1 MQLKPFLL
9 DAWLDQYEHDIEFN
23 LAASTGPTWTVN
35 DILALADDETRHR
48 FLNHNLVYS
57 RPAGADSLREAI
69 AEMQRVPVEAVQ
81 IVTGASEALVALMWL
96 AAEPGANVII
106 PLPGFTTFSALPES
120 LGLETRFY
128 RVRRENGFRIDPDEI
143 KRLADS
149 KTKLILVNSPH
160 NPTGATIGD
169 GEMEALHDFTAERGI
184 QLVSDEVYH
193 PIYHGRPT
201 KSAARLPHATVIAD
215 LSKAF
220 SIAGVR
226 TGWMIEHDAQRRQQ
240 YWTARAYFSIC
251 NTTTGEI
258 LSEIAIR
265 KRDVVLGKTQEAA
278 TRNLKLLERFM
289 ADHRDVLGWIPPQ
302 GGMTAFPWLVSGE
315 NAPPVLPG
323 RHRAWNPAG
332 SRRLLRCAL
341 AFPPGLCRRRRQ
353 FLQGA
358 RPLRS
363 IRKELVGEDGH
374 SMTGNLLRRD
384 QQYLIVVIPTAER
397 SGGGGICFRA
407 YAGKRSA
414 SKLIQKSCDQAPRCN
429 PFHQS
434 RTRDFAVFPRTTS
447 GLRCRRTARRRSG
460 LRRVSGCPL
469 LVWQADAMTI

>member
-1 MQLKPFLL
+1 MRFKPFLL

-23 LAASTGPTWTVN
+23 LGASTGPTWTVN

-48 FLNHNLVYS
+48 FLNHKLVYG

-69 AEMQRVPVEAVQ
+69 AEMQGVPIEAVQ

-128 RVRRENGFRIDPDEI
+128 RVHRENGFRIDPDEI
-143 KRLADS
+143 KSLADS
-149 KTKLILVNSPH
+149 KTKLILINCPH
-160 NPTGATIGD
+160 SPTGATIAD
-169 GEMEALHDFTAERGI
+169 DEMEALQDFTAERGI

-193 PIYHGRPT
+193 PIYHGRQT
-201 KSAARLPHATVIAD
+201 KSAARLPHAIVISD

-226 TGWMIEHDAQRRQQ
+226 TGWMIEHDPVRRQQ

-251 NTTTGEI
+251 NSTTGEI
-258 LSEIAIR
+258 LSEVAIR

-315 NAPPVLPG
+315 MDRPFCQAATERGILLAPGDCFDAPSHFRLG
-323 RHRAWNPAG
+323 FAAAGDNFSRALD
-332 SRRLLRCAL
+332 R
-341 AFPPGLCRRRRQ
+341 F
-353 FLQGA
+353 
-358 RPLRS
+358 
-363 IRKELVGEDGH
+363 GEFVK
-374 SMTGNLLRRD
+374 SWSAKM
-384 QQYLIVVIPTAER
+384 VTA
-397 SGGGGICFRA
+397 
-407 YAGKRSA
+407 
-414 SKLIQKSCDQAPRCN
+414 
-429 PFHQS
+429 
-434 RTRDFAVFPRTTS
+434 
-447 GLRCRRTARRRSG
+447 
-460 LRRVSGCPL
+460 
-469 LVWQADAMTI
+469 

>member
-9 DAWLDQYEHDIEFN
+9 DAWLDQYEHTTKFN
-23 LAASTGPTWTVN
+23 LAASTGPCWTVS
-35 DILALADDETRHR
+35 DILALADEETRHR
-48 FLNHNLVYS
+48 FLNHRLVYS

-69 AEMQRVPVEAVQ
+69 AEMQHVPVEAVQ

-128 RVRRENGFRIDPDEI
+128 RVHRENGFRIDPDEI

-160 NPTGATIGD
+160 NPTGTTIAD
-169 GEMEALHDFTAERGI
+169 KEMEALHAFTADRGI

-193 PIYHGRPT
+193 PIYHGRQT
-201 KSAARLPHATVIAD
+201 TSAARLPYATVISD

-226 TGWMIEHDAQRRQQ
+226 TGWMIEHDAKRRAQ
-240 YWTARAYFSIC
+240 YWNARAYFSIS
-251 NTTTGEI
+251 NTSTGEI

-265 KRDVVLGKTQEAA
+265 RRDIVLGKTQDVA

-289 ADHRDVLGWIPPQ
+289 VEHRDVLDWIPPK

-315 NAPPVLPG
+315 KERPFCRAAAEQGILLAPGDCFDTPSHFRLG
-323 RHRAWNPAG
+323 FAAAG
-332 SRRLLRCAL
+332 DDFSKAL
-341 AFPPGLCRRRRQ
+341 DRFGSFVKSWSA
-353 FLQGA
+353 
-358 RPLRS
+358 
-363 IRKELVGEDGH
+363 KMV
-374 SMTGNLLRRD
+374 
-384 QQYLIVVIPTAER
+384 TA
-397 SGGGGICFRA
+397 
-407 YAGKRSA
+407 
-414 SKLIQKSCDQAPRCN
+414 
-429 PFHQS
+429 
-434 RTRDFAVFPRTTS
+434 
-447 GLRCRRTARRRSG
+447 
-460 LRRVSGCPL
+460 
-469 LVWQADAMTI
+469 

>member
-9 DAWLDQYEHDIEFN
+9 DVWLDQYEHDTEFN

-35 DILALADDETRHR
+35 EILALADDQTRHR
-48 FLNHNLVYS
+48 FLNHKLVYS

-193 PIYHGRPT
+193 PIYHGRQA

-240 YWTARAYFSIC
+240 YWTARAYFSIS

-278 TRNLKLLERFM
+278 ARNLKLLERFM
-289 ADHRDVLGWIPPQ
+289 AEHRDVLGWIPPQ

-315 NAPPVLPG
+315 NARPFCQAATKRGILLAPG
-323 RHRAWNPAG
+323 DCFDAPSHFRLGFAAAG
-332 SRRLLRCAL
+332 DNFSKAL
-341 AFPPGLCRRRRQ
+341 DRFGAFVKSWS
-353 FLQGA
+353 A
-358 RPLRS
+358 
-363 IRKELVGEDGH
+363 KMV
-374 SMTGNLLRRD
+374 
-384 QQYLIVVIPTAER
+384 TA
-397 SGGGGICFRA
+397 
-407 YAGKRSA
+407 
-414 SKLIQKSCDQAPRCN
+414 
-429 PFHQS
+429 
-434 RTRDFAVFPRTTS
+434 
-447 GLRCRRTARRRSG
+447 
-460 LRRVSGCPL
+460 
-469 LVWQADAMTI
+469 

>member
-35 DILALADDETRHR
+35 EILALADDETRHR
-48 FLNHNLVYS
+48 FLNHDLVYS
-57 RPAGADSLREAI
+57 HPAGADSLREAI
-69 AEMQRVPVEAVQ
+69 AEMQCVPVEAVQ

-106 PLPGFTTFSALPES
+106 PRPGFTTFSALPES

-128 RVRRENGFRIDPDEI
+128 GVRRENVFRIDPDEI

-160 NPTGATIGD
+160 NPTGATTGD
-169 GEMEALHDFTAERGI
+169 AEMETLHDFTAERGI

-193 PIYHGRPT
+193 PIYHGRQT
-201 KSAARLPHATVIAD
+201 QSAARLSHATVIAD

-240 YWTARAYFSIC
+240 YWNARAYFSIC

-265 KRDVVLGKTQEAA
+265 KRDAVLGKAQEAA
-278 TRNLKLLERFM
+278 SRNLKLLDSFM
-289 ADHRDVLGWIPPQ
+289 AGHRDVLGWIPPR

-315 NAPPVLPG
+315 NARPFCQAATERGILLAPG
-323 RHRAWNPAG
+323 DCFDAPSHFRLGFAAAG
-332 SRRLLRCAL
+332 ENFSKAL
-341 AFPPGLCRRRRQ
+341 DCLGTFVRNWS
-353 FLQGA
+353 A
-358 RPLRS
+358 RM
-363 IRKELVGEDGH
+363 V
-374 SMTGNLLRRD
+374 
-384 QQYLIVVIPTAER
+384 TA
-397 SGGGGICFRA
+397 
-407 YAGKRSA
+407 
-414 SKLIQKSCDQAPRCN
+414 
-429 PFHQS
+429 
-434 RTRDFAVFPRTTS
+434 
-447 GLRCRRTARRRSG
+447 
-460 LRRVSGCPL
+460 
-469 LVWQADAMTI
+469 

>member
-35 DILALADDETRHR
+35 DILGLADDETRHR
-48 FLNHNLVYS
+48 FLNHKLVYS
-57 RPAGADSLREAI
+57 HPAGADSLREAI
-69 AEMQRVPVEAVQ
+69 AEMQQVPVEAVQ
-81 IVTGASEALVALMWL
+81 IVTGASEAILALMWL
-96 AAEPGANVII
+96 AAAPSANVII
-106 PLPGFTTFSALPES
+106 PLPGFTTFSALPQS

-160 NPTGATIGD
+160 NPTGATISD
-169 GEMEALHDFTAERGI
+169 DEMEALHDFAAERGI

-193 PIYHGRPT
+193 PIYHGRQT
-201 KSAARLPHATVIAD
+201 KSAARLPHVTVISD

-220 SIAGVR
+220 SIPGVR

-240 YWTARAYFSIC
+240 YWTARAYFSVS

-265 KRDVVLGKTQEAA
+265 KRDVVLGKAQEVA

-302 GGMTAFPWLVSGE
+302 GGMTAFPWLVGGE
-315 NAPPVLPG
+315 NDRSFCQAAAENGILLAPGDCFDAPSHFRLG
-323 RHRAWNPAG
+323 FAAAGDNFSRALEHFG
-332 SRRLLRCAL
+332 
-341 AFPPGLCRRRRQ
+341 AFVKSWS
-353 FLQGA
+353 A
-358 RPLRS
+358 
-363 IRKELVGEDGH
+363 K
-374 SMTGNLLRRD
+374 M
-384 QQYLIVVIPTAER
+384 VIA
-397 SGGGGICFRA
+397 
-407 YAGKRSA
+407 
-414 SKLIQKSCDQAPRCN
+414 
-429 PFHQS
+429 
-434 RTRDFAVFPRTTS
+434 
-447 GLRCRRTARRRSG
+447 
-460 LRRVSGCPL
+460 
-469 LVWQADAMTI
+469 